1 MLRFISK
8 KQCKQNNVIC
18 KTILINDDI
27 KRNFDNYMSKLLGR
41 GGRGGVLKS
50 LGEVKQ
56 INFTLGV
63 WFNILNTVYKTWFT
77 LRKLNFELELRSTEK
92 VTIIGQVV
100 LLSRKRK
107 LQSIEISSLT
117 VKQACPTLERRPPTS
132 AEP

>member
-1 MLRFISK
+1 MLKFISK
-8 KQCKQNNVIC
+8 KQYKQNNVIC

-63 WFNILNTVYKTWFT
+63 
-77 LRKLNFELELRSTEK
+77 
-92 VTIIGQVV
+92 
-100 LLSRKRK
+100 
-107 LQSIEISSLT
+107 
-117 VKQACPTLERRPPTS
+117 
-132 AEP
+132 

>member
-27 KRNFDNYMSKLLGR
+27 KRNFDNYMSKLWEGR
-41 GGRGGVLKS
+41 GGVVGRRGVLKS

-63 WFNILNTVYKTWFT
+63 
-77 LRKLNFELELRSTEK
+77 
-92 VTIIGQVV
+92 
-100 LLSRKRK
+100 
-107 LQSIEISSLT
+107 
-117 VKQACPTLERRPPTS
+117 
-132 AEP
+132 